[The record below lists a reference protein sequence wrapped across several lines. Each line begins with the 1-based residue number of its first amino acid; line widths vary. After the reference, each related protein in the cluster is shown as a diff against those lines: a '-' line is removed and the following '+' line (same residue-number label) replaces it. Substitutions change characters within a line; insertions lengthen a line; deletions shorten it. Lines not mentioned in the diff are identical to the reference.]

1 MPREAPVT
9 SAVLPS
15 VLITPW
21 YLLPARPMRGS
32 ALPLR
37 RSVSGGWWRGDWA
50 VWQGQESRKSP
61 DSVRF
66 LRYLQIAEVFFRPS
80 PGLLASAPCFH
91 LEIRAAPDPDPGTL
105 FLVGDHRGITGRIQT
120 RAQIRLHPCLGNYWQ
135 PDHPFFR
142 FVVE

>member
-1 MPREAPVT
+1 MT

-37 RSVSGGWWRGDWA
+37 RSVSGGCWRGDPA
-50 VWQGQESRKSP
+50 VRQEQESRKSP

-66 LRYLQIAEVFFRPS
+66 LGYL
-80 PGLLASAPCFH
+80 
-91 LEIRAAPDPDPGTL
+91 
-105 FLVGDHRGITGRIQT
+105 
-120 RAQIRLHPCLGNYWQ
+120 
-135 PDHPFFR
+135 
-142 FVVE
+142 